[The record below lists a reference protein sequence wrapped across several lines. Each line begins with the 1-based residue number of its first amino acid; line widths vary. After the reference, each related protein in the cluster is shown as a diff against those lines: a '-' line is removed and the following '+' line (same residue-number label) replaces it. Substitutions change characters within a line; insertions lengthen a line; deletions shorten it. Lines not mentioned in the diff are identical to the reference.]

1 MLKSAIKETDLE
13 KIDII
18 LVKNILEIGIQDDY
32 ADKIAA
38 DYIETLARAKSDK
51 NSLLYKSSKVKEC
64 YRQSDLHKS
73 INRIIYKIEP
83 LRVAIMREGLA
94 LQQAVAEGNKE
105 IADEIIKVVV
115 RMKLEKSKL
124 EKNLSALMG
133 NVKKLQLAS

>member
-1 MLKSAIKETDLE
+1 MLKSAIKETELE

-32 ADKIAA
+32 ADKISA
-38 DYIETLARAKSDK
+38 DYIDLARAKSDK

-83 LRVAIMREGLA
+83 LRVSIMREGLA

>member
-1 MLKSAIKETDLE
+1 MLKSAIKETELE

-18 LVKNILEIGIQDDY
+18 LVKNILEVGIQDDY

-73 INRIIYKIEP
+73 ITRII
-83 LRVAIMREGLA
+83 
-94 LQQAVAEGNKE
+94 
-105 IADEIIKVVV
+105 
-115 RMKLEKSKL
+115 
-124 EKNLSALMG
+124 
-133 NVKKLQLAS
+133 